1 MGLGSNRMDFRIVLI
16 SFIGI
21 LFFVGISSIIM
32 SILYES
38 NNIISP
44 AQLKL
49 KPEPVDQK
57 DLEEVFGND
66 FEFDIDEDLLD

>member
-1 MGLGSNRMDFRIVLI
+1 MDFGIVLI

-57 DLEEVFGND
+57 DLEEVFGN
-66 FEFDIDEDLLD
+66 EFDINEDLLD

>member
-1 MGLGSNRMDFRIVLI
+1 MDFGIVLI

-38 NNIISP
+38 NNVFPP

-57 DLEEVFGND
+57 NMEEIFGN
-66 FEFDIDEDLLD
+66 EFDIDEDLLD